1 MIKIPI
7 QFLRNKAHTF
17 PDFMNTFVPNHN
29 IWRKAHAKEHLREFQ
44 NIEGKGRKIWRN
56 FLKRKGNECKGLR
69 FIMEMEFNNILK
81 SQVKKG
87 NRRQNSED
95 VDDFQ
100 TKIL

>member
-1 MIKIPI
+1 
-7 QFLRNKAHTF
+7 
-17 PDFMNTFVPNHN
+17 
-29 IWRKAHAKEHLREFQ
+29 
-44 NIEGKGRKIWRN
+44 
-56 FLKRKGNECKGLR
+56 
-69 FIMEMEFNNILK
+69 MEMEFNNILK